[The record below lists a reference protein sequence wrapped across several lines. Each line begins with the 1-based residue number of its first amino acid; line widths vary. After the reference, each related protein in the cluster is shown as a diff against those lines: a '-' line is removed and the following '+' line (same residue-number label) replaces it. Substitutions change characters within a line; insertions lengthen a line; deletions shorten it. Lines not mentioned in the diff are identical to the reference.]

1 MNINS
6 IKSILTLRYDYTQI
20 PTLQRLTWE
29 DLEQKKEFSV
39 EDITNQLTSHLYK
52 QIPENYSGPISIS
65 LSGGIDSSLA
75 LCLLKQNFPE
85 NQIDAI
91 SIKFSD
97 SIDETETAAII
108 AKEVGVDHHI
118 IEIDNFLEKLSDAI
132 SITKLPFWDIHWIY
146 VAENA
151 KNFSNYLVSGDGG
164 DELFGGYRYYGRLLW
179 LQRNIKIVPKPLLRL
194 ISKISQNHLPIG
206 FTGKNW
212 ASALKVDF
220 NSQLPHVTSF
230 FDPIARRSLLEEHH
244 FSSEPDEFFEKNV
257 SDDQHLI
264 QRATRM
270 DVTNFLPE
278 DILVKVDRSSM
289 LNSLEVRAPFL
300 DYKLVEYAF
309 SEVPSSL
316 KANHQSK
323 KIILKS
329 LAKKLLPKEFD
340 RDRKQGFS
348 VPMNDWLKEEKWKN
362 ITYDILNDSPIYNK
376 KFINGLFKG
385 ISKGRNNG
393 ERLFGLTLFE
403 LWRKN
408 NNLTL

>member
-39 EDITNQLTSHLYK
+39 EDINNQLTSHLYK

-97 SIDETETAAII
+97 SIDETETASKI
-108 AKEVGVDHHI
+108 AKKVGVDHHI

-164 DELFGGYRYYGRLLW
+164 DELFGGYIFRYVKFMSQIDSNSSPKDKIQAYLSCHERDHVPEQELIFDKKMQFNWKDIYDKLYPFFNNPLHPIEQVFLADYNGKLLYNFSIINNSIAKYFN
-179 LQRNIKIVPKPLLRL
+179 LNSVTPLLSHN
-194 ISKISQNHLPIG
+194 IIQKSMKIPLTQ
-206 FTGKNW
+206 K
-212 ASALKVDF
+212 
-220 NSQLPHVTSF
+220 
-230 FDPIARRSLLEEHH
+230 
-244 FSSEPDEFFEKNV
+244 
-257 SDDQHLI
+257 
-264 QRATRM
+264 
-270 DVTNFLPE
+270 
-278 DILVKVDRSSM
+278 
-289 LNSLEVRAPFL
+289 L
-300 DYKLVEYAF
+300 DYMSNIGKL
-309 SEVPSSL
+309 PL
-316 KANHQSK
+316 RK
-323 KIILKS
+323 ILKKFGIEE
-329 LAKKLLPKEFD
+329 LILKQ
-340 RDRKQGFS
+340 KQGFS
-348 VPMNDWLKEEKWKN
+348 VNTENLWKN
-362 ITYDILNDSPIYNK
+362 YGFEMAKEYLSDAKIIQDGWVKEDWIKSNLNDKNIDIRHINK
-376 KFINGLFKG
+376 
-385 ISKGRNNG
+385 
-393 ERLFGLTLFE
+393 LFGLLAFE
-403 LWRKN
+403 IWYRKFF
-408 NNLTL
+408 T

>member
-164 DELFGGYRYYGRLLW
+164 DELFGGYIFRYVKFMSKIDSNSSPKDKIQAYLSCHERDHVPEQELIFDKKMQFNWKDIYDKLYPFFNNPLHPIEQVFLADYNGKLLYNFSIINNSIAKYFN
-179 LQRNIKIVPKPLLRL
+179 LNSVTPLLSHN
-194 ISKISQNHLPIG
+194 IIQKSMKIPLTQ
-206 FTGKNW
+206 K
-212 ASALKVDF
+212 
-220 NSQLPHVTSF
+220 
-230 FDPIARRSLLEEHH
+230 
-244 FSSEPDEFFEKNV
+244 
-257 SDDQHLI
+257 
-264 QRATRM
+264 
-270 DVTNFLPE
+270 
-278 DILVKVDRSSM
+278 
-289 LNSLEVRAPFL
+289 L
-300 DYKLVEYAF
+300 DYMSNIGKL
-309 SEVPSSL
+309 PL
-316 KANHQSK
+316 RK
-323 KIILKS
+323 ILKKFGIEE
-329 LAKKLLPKEFD
+329 LILKQ
-340 RDRKQGFS
+340 KQGFS
-348 VPMNDWLKEEKWKN
+348 VNTENLWKN
-362 ITYDILNDSPIYNK
+362 YGFEMAKEYLSDAKIIQDGWVKENWIKSNLNDNHVDIRHINK
-376 KFINGLFKG
+376 
-385 ISKGRNNG
+385 
-393 ERLFGLTLFE
+393 LFGLLAFE
-403 LWRKN
+403 IWYRKFS
-408 NNLTL
+408 T

>member
-164 DELFGGYRYYGRLLW
+164 DELFGGYIFRYVKFMSKIDSNSSPKDKIQAYLSCHERDHVPEQELIFDKKMQFNWKDIYDKLYPFFNNPLHPIEQVFLADYNGKLLYNFSIINNSIAKYFN
-179 LQRNIKIVPKPLLRL
+179 LNSVTPLLSHN
-194 ISKISQNHLPIG
+194 IIQKSMKIPLTQ
-206 FTGKNW
+206 K
-212 ASALKVDF
+212 
-220 NSQLPHVTSF
+220 
-230 FDPIARRSLLEEHH
+230 
-244 FSSEPDEFFEKNV
+244 
-257 SDDQHLI
+257 
-264 QRATRM
+264 
-270 DVTNFLPE
+270 
-278 DILVKVDRSSM
+278 
-289 LNSLEVRAPFL
+289 L
-300 DYKLVEYAF
+300 DYMSNIGKL
-309 SEVPSSL
+309 PL
-316 KANHQSK
+316 RK
-323 KIILKS
+323 ILKKFGIEE
-329 LAKKLLPKEFD
+329 LILKQ
-340 RDRKQGFS
+340 KQGFS
-348 VPMNDWLKEEKWKN
+348 VNTENLWKN
-362 ITYDILNDSPIYNK
+362 YGFEMAKKYLSDAKIIQDGWVKEDWIKSNLNDKNIDIRHINK
-376 KFINGLFKG
+376 F
-385 ISKGRNNG
+385 
-393 ERLFGLTLFE
+393 FGLLAFE
-403 LWRKN
+403 IWYRKFS
-408 NNLTL
+408 T